1 MKIALKA
8 ALLLSS
14 ALVATPVW
22 AQQQPTPPEHY
33 TLNGQGV
40 DLVQGT
46 FNYSTVDVAIGPQG
60 QGGLAHG
67 RVWVNNGWRDTLSGT
82 IAVSGSTYVVSLGAQ
97 SEVFTKSGSNFIPA
111 SNNGSKL
118 SQSGSA
124 ITFTTSDGTVA
135 TYSTTYS
142 GSTSPYQAN
151 NAALF
156 SVLYPNG
163 ERLDYQWNGAT
174 YCTGPSHLDEYGE
187 PVGCL
192 GYRNVVRLE
201 GVINNRGYA
210 IDFLYAS
217 DAPPQNLGE
226 ARFEWLRRVGA
237 RGVNRAVDPCTTTPG
252 GCDALTQDWPR
263 VSYEAGEYGGAIQS
277 VTNQAGQTESYAY
290 GSGGLISITKPG
302 SAAVSISYTGGK
314 VSNVTD
320 ASGSWS
326 YAFADNGLVRTST
339 ATGPAGQQVTVSS
352 DMGIGQATS
361 VQNALNQTTSYMYD
375 SQRRL
380 QRVTQPEGDYTQL
393 TYDGRGNVAQTTYVP
408 KANSGLSN
416 LTTTASFPATCS
428 NPVIC
433 NKPTSTTDARGAVT
447 DYVWNGTHGGL
458 ESVTLPAPTPGAV
471 RPQTRIAYA
480 AQTAYFKNNS
490 GAIVAS
496 PTSITLP
503 VSVSQC
509 ATNAAPG
516 CVGTVDEV
524 RQAVQ
529 YGMPGVANNLLPT
542 VVTQGDGAGTL
553 SASVTTAYT
562 ANGDMASVD
571 GPLPGTEDTTY
582 YRYDTA
588 RRPVGVIGPD
598 PDGPSGSLLRRA
610 QRVTYDAG
618 SRPTQVEQG
627 IVNGLSDTDWNG
639 FNSLQQQLTA
649 YDAYGRPV
657 ITALRGGGTA
667 HAVTHIG
674 YDAAGRQSCVATR
687 MNPAAFNSL
696 PGSACDLGAQG
707 AYGPDRITKYDY
719 NAASQLTK
727 STSGY
732 GTANLIAEEATYTAN
747 GKPLT
752 LKDGAGNL
760 STITYDGFD
769 RLVQLNYP
777 DAATGSGTSSSG
789 DLEQYGYDAN
799 GNVIG
804 FRNRAGE
811 HINAVY
817 DALNRRVSMGG
828 AAIAARMISY
838 DNLNR
843 LKGVNF
849 AGGGASFYNTYDA
862 LNRLIS
868 QAQAGVGTMSYGY
881 DQAGRRTS
889 IHWPDGF
896 WAAYD
901 YDYAN
906 ELTGIRE
913 NGATDWRLSAWAY
926 DNLGRPIAQ
935 SRGNGATTS
944 WSYDVAGRLS
954 ALSHDA
960 AGTANDFGLNLAY
973 NPAGQIVTRT
983 LSNPAYA
990 YQPGVG
996 NTAYANNGKNQVT
1009 SVNGAGVGYDG
1020 RQNITSVPGLGTYS
1034 YNGSNELTSATVGGT
1049 TTGLSYDPGGRLYQ
1063 SGSTRFL
1070 YDGQQVVGEYNT
1082 SGGLLRRYVPGLG
1095 LDNVVTAYEGAV
1107 GYDRRYLLADER
1119 RSVVSVT
1126 DGAAN
1131 ALATNT
1137 YDEYGQPGSGNSGRF
1152 QYTGQMWLPEA
1163 QLYHY
1168 RARAYAPQLGR
1179 FMQTDP
1185 IGYGDGANVY
1195 AYVGADPINFADPF
1209 GLEQCLVGGY
1219 REVARYT
1226 NSGSWG
1232 NAGDVV
1238 WSRAYPEYG
1247 PCRGEAYDLGEI
1259 VVTAIRRTAD
1269 EVVRTAANNLAAW
1282 TELCPMGELELVLG
1296 GVAEGKL
1303 AAKGLF
1309 GLSGKIDLT
1318 SIRFRST
1325 VTPNNLDNDFW
1336 ITQGGGLSG
1345 DLPFTQIGGEYDR
1358 EARMRP
1364 GVSRRMP
1371 EFSPS
1376 TERFIG
1382 FSGGFALV
1390 AGGFFKVGT
1399 TIGSPCDQS
1408 GS

>member
-14 ALVATPVW
+14 ALVATPAW

-217 DAPPQNLGE
+217 DAPPQDLGE

-290 GSGGLISITKPG
+290 GSGGLVSITKPG
-302 SAAVSISYTGGK
+302 SAAVSIAYAGGK

-352 DMGIGQATS
+352 DMGIGRATS

-393 TYDGRGNVAQTTYVP
+393 TYDGRGNVTQTLYVP

-416 LTTTASFPATCS
+416 LTTSATFPTSCA
-428 NPVIC
+428 NPVTC
-433 NKPTSTTDARGAVT
+433 NKPTATTDARGAVT
-447 DYVWNGTHGGL
+447 DYAWNGTHGGL
-458 ESVTLPAPTPGAV
+458 ESMTLPAPTPGAV

-480 AQTAYFKNNS
+480 AQTAYFKNNG

-496 PTSITLP
+496 PTSIVLP
-503 VSVSQC
+503 VSVSSC

-516 CVGTVDEV
+516 CVGTTDEV
-524 RQAVQ
+524 RQTVL
-529 YGMPGVANNLLPT
+529 YGSAGVANNLLPT
-542 VVTQGDGAGTL
+542 VVTQQDGATTL
-553 SASVTTAYT
+553 SASITTAYT
-562 ANGDMASVD
+562 ANGDVASVN

-610 QRVTYDAG
+610 QRTTYDAAG
-618 SRPTQVEQG
+618 RPTQVEQG
-627 IVNGLSDTDWNG
+627 VVNGLSDTDWNG
-639 FNSLQQQLTA
+639 FNSLVRIKNV
-649 YDAYGRPV
+649 YDLNGRLVGRETPSNGAAP
-657 ITALRGGGTA
+657 ITQVVRS
-667 HAVTHIG
+667 
-674 YDAAGRQSCVATR
+674 YDAAGRLDCQKTVMWPQSSVSTD
-687 MNPAAFNSL
+687 
-696 PGSACDLGAQG
+696 ACAMGPSG
-707 AYGPDRITKYDY
+707 AYGPDRITKYEY
-719 NAASQLTK
+719 NAANQLTK
-727 STSGY
+727 SISGY
-732 GTANLIAEEATYTAN
+732 GTASPITEQATFTAN

-752 LKDGAGNL
+752 LKDGNGNL
-760 STITYDGFD
+760 STMTYDGFD

-789 DLEQYGYDAN
+789 DFEQYGYDAS
-799 GNVIG
+799 GNLIG

-811 HINAVY
+811 HINAIY

-828 AAIAARMISY
+828 SMIADRNFSY

-843 LKGVNF
+843 PKTMTF
-849 AGGGASFYNTYDA
+849 ASGGASITNTHDG
-862 LNRLIS
+862 LGRLTS

-881 DQAGRRTS
+881 DLAGRRTWMS
-889 IHWPDGF
+889 WPDGF

-901 YDYAN
+901 YNYAN
-906 ELTGIRE
+906 DLMAIRE
-913 NGATDWRLSAWAY
+913 NGATNWQLASWAY

-935 SRGNGATTS
+935 GRGNGAATY
-944 WSYDVAGRLS
+944 WSYDAAGRLS
-954 ALSHDA
+954 ALTNDL
-960 AGTANDFGLNLAY
+960 AGTANDVTLNLAY

-983 LSNPAYA
+983 LSNPTYA

-1009 SVNGAGVGYDG
+1009 SVNGAGVGYDV
-1020 RQNITSVPGLGTYS
+1020 RQNITSVPGLGSYG
-1034 YNGSNELTSATVGGT
+1034 YNGSNELTSATVGGA

-1095 LDNVVTAYEGAV
+1095 LDNVVTAYEGS
-1107 GYDRRYLLADER
+1107 GYDRRYLLVDER
-1119 RSVVSVT
+1119 RSVVSIT

-1131 ALATNT
+1131 ALTINT

-1185 IGYGDGANVY
+1185 IGYGDGMNMYQY
-1195 AYVGADPINFADPF
+1195 AGSDPVNIFDPTGRTGELISRAECAARHGTVVPKVEGQQYDQCVLPSSPTTGVSFGSGGSNGGSGAGGSGGGAAQQTEEEKRRCEQLLGASAALDTAALWFGRAAFVSAGFGVASLIVPGAGEVGFAAGMGFAAGVGAVGLGLQLSSDVLYGFATGDWT
-1209 GLEQCLVGGY
+1209 GGII
-1219 REVARYT
+1219 
-1226 NSGSWG
+1226 NSGFSG
-1232 NAGDVV
+1232 AA
-1238 WSRAYPEYG
+1238 SYLG
-1247 PCRGEAYDLGEI
+1247 P
-1259 VVTAIRRTAD
+1259 
-1269 EVVRTAANNLAAW
+1269 
-1282 TELCPMGELELVLG
+1282 
-1296 GVAEGKL
+1296 
-1303 AAKGLF
+1303 
-1309 GLSGKIDLT
+1309 
-1318 SIRFRST
+1318 
-1325 VTPNNLDNDFW
+1325 
-1336 ITQGGGLSG
+1336 
-1345 DLPFTQIGGEYDR
+1345 
-1358 EARMRP
+1358 
-1364 GVSRRMP
+1364 
-1371 EFSPS
+1371 
-1376 TERFIG
+1376 
-1382 FSGGFALV
+1382 FSGGFAGQ
-1390 AGGFFKVGT
+1390 AGSALSGWVGGEMISASGFKGET
-1399 TIGSPCDQS
+1399 CE
-1408 GS
+1408 